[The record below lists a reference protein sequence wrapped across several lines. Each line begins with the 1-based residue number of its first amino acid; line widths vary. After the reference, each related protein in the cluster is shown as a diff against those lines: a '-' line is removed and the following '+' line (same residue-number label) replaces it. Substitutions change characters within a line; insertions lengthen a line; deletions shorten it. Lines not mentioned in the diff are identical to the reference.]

1 MNKRAERGE
10 QQVKNITK
18 TQIKN
23 KKTALYC
30 VKHIY
35 N

>member
-1 MNKRAERGE
+1 MLKKIYCMKIKNQELYN
-10 QQVKNITK
+10 NITK

-23 KKTALYC
+23 KINNK
-30 VKHIY
+30 